1 MLTATDPPTTVRPD
15 PRDARTTG
23 LLYLAVAVTGGLSFM
38 VVRTRIFADGSP
50 AGTLANI
57 LEQESLARAW
67 IGLELGAV
75 ILQAL
80 VALWFYRLFRSVS
93 TFTAG
98 AIAAFALVNAVAL
111 LGSAAFLATGLQIAL
126 DPVGDASGGLA
137 HLMYLISE
145 NIWGAGNL
153 FFGLWL
159 IPMGAVLLDSRW
171 APRAL
176 GWLLIVGGVAFVLHR
191 LLVFLAPDSGPLVGV
206 LYILPT
212 IAEFWMIGWL
222 LYTGW
227 RRPTEA
233 RPMPAA
239 R

>member
-1 MLTATDPPTTVRPD
+1 MLVATELTVRPD

-23 LLYLAVAVTGGLSFM
+23 LLYLALTVTGGLSFL
-38 VVRTRIFADGSP
+38 VIRARIFEEGSP
-50 AGTLANI
+50 DATLANL
-57 LEQESLARAW
+57 LEHEILARAG

-75 ILQAL
+75 IFQAL

-93 TFTAG
+93 AFTAS
-98 AIAAFALVNAVAL
+98 AIAVFGLINAIAL
-111 LGSAAFLATGLQIAL
+111 LGSAAFLATALQVAL
-126 DPVGDASGGLA
+126 DPIGDASGLA
-137 HLMYLISE
+137 HLMYLISS
-145 NIWGAGNL
+145 NFWGVGNL

-159 IPMGAVLLDSRW
+159 IPMGAVVLGPRW

-176 GWLLIVGGVAFVLHR
+176 GWLLVAGGVGYVLSG
-191 LLVFLAPDSGPLVGV
+191 LLAFLAPDSALLVDV
-206 LYILPT
+206 LVIPAT

-227 RRPTEA
+227 RRPIA
-233 RPMPAA
+233 LRPTPGP

>member
-1 MLTATDPPTTVRPD
+1 MLAAPTDPSTTVRPD

-23 LLYLAVAVTGGLSFM
+23 LLYLAVAVTGGLSFL
-38 VVRTRIFADGSP
+38 VIRARIFEEDGP
-50 AGTLANI
+50 AATLANL
-57 LEQESLARAW
+57 LEHETLARAG
-67 IGLELGAV
+67 IGLELGLV
-75 ILQAL
+75 IFQAL

-98 AIAAFALVNAVAL
+98 AIAVFGLVNAIAV
-111 LGSAAFLATGLQIAL
+111 LGSAAFLATALQVAL
-126 DPVGDASGGLA
+126 DPVGDASGLP
-137 HLMYLISE
+137 HLMYLIS
-145 NIWGAGNL
+145 NNFWGVGNL

-159 IPMGAVLLDSRW
+159 IPMGAVVLGSRW

-176 GWLLIVGGVAFVLHR
+176 GWLLVAGGVGFVLSG
-191 LLVFLAPDSGPLVGV
+191 LLAFLAPDSGPLVDV
-206 LYILPT
+206 LVIPAT

-227 RRPTEA
+227 RRPTDP
-233 RPMPAA
+233 RPTPAA